1 MPLLFYAAKWQSMKL
16 LKQGVVTIKS
26 IDNALKRFAMIV
38 KKIRWLMDI
47 NSK

>member
-38 KKIRWLMDI
+38 KKNPLADGY
-47 NSK
+47 